1 MLSGTTS
8 SSMKKRSSTIR
19 PGATRVSS
27 GLCFG
32 FRRMPCHAKEPLG
45 QGFCIKL
52 LEFLVLAA
60 LASCPWLRRRAA
72 SDTIFASSD
81 V

>member
-1 MLSGTTS
+1 MSVQVYAS
-8 SSMKKRSSTIR
+8 
-19 PGATRVSS
+19 VSAV
-27 GLCFG
+27 
-32 FRRMPCHAKEPLG
+32 CHAMRRNRWDK
-45 QGFCIKL
+45 GFAIKL

>member
-1 MLSGTTS
+1 MSVQVYAS
-8 SSMKKRSSTIR
+8 
-19 PGATRVSS
+19 VSAV
-27 GLCFG
+27 
-32 FRRMPCHAKEPLG
+32 CHAMRRNHWDK
-45 QGFCIKL
+45 GFSTL